1 MGTLSRRPLFALV
14 ILSMVGYLLAG
25 LVVEMPEFGSSDAP
39 AYKNT
44 VPRYLSEG
52 VSDTGATNIVTSI
65 LFDYRAYDTLG
76 EATVLF
82 AAVLAILSLMGGGDD
97 P

>member
-1 MGTLSRRPLFALV
+1 MRQRALIALLLLSV
-14 ILSMVGYLLAG
+14 VGYLMAG
-25 LVVEMPEFGSSDAP
+25 LVIQMPEFGSPDTP

-44 VPRYLSEG
+44 VPRYIESG
-52 VSDTGATNIVTSI
+52 VNETGATNIVTSI

-82 AAVLAILSLMGGGDD
+82 AAVLAILSLMGGEEK
-97 P
+97 

>member
-1 MGTLSRRPLFALV
+1 MRQRAVIALLLLSV
-14 ILSMVGYLLAG
+14 VGYLLAG
-25 LVVEMPEFGSSDAP
+25 LVIQMPEFGSTSAP

-44 VPRYLSEG
+44 VPRYIESG
-52 VSDTGATNIVTSI
+52 VSETGATNIVTSI

-82 AAVLAILSLMGGGDD
+82 VAVLAILSILGGEEE
-97 P
+97 

>member
-1 MGTLSRRPLFALV
+1 MSRRPLFALV
-14 ILSMVGYLLAG
+14 LLSIVGYLLAG
-25 LVVEMPEFGSSDAP
+25 LVVQMPEFGSADAP

-44 VPRYLSEG
+44 IPRYLEKSVE
-52 VSDTGATNIVTSI
+52 DTGATNIVASI

-82 AAVLAILSLMGGGDD
+82 TATLAILSLLGRDE
-97 P
+97 

>member
-1 MGTLSRRPLFALV
+1 MSRRPVFALAL
-14 ILSMVGYLLAG
+14 LSVVGYLLVG
-25 LVVEMPEFGSSDAP
+25 LVVEMPEFGSRDAP

-52 VSDTGATNIVTSI
+52 TAETGATNIVTAI

-82 AAVLAILSLMGGGDD
+82 AAVLAILSLMGGGDNH
-97 P
+97 